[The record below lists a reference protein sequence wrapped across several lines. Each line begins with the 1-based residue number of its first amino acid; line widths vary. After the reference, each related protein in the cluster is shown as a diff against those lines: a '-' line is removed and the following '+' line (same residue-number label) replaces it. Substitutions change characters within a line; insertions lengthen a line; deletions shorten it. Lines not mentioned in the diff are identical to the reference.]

1 MFSSTRHFLSS
12 IYDTTS
18 DSLNGIHP
26 QYYLSR
32 VVLRYAL
39 CHLPYIRSIASLSV
53 SSLIH

>member
-1 MFSSTRHFLSS
+1 MFLSTHTTRHFFGS

-32 VVLRYAL
+32 VVLRCDV
-39 CHLPYIRSIASLSV
+39 CHLPYIAV
-53 SSLIH
+53 